1 MNSKEF
7 ILWLK
12 GFTEGVHEFNITPK
26 QWDNLKE
33 KLAEVD
39 DNTIPMG
46 GVIVDHNTFKT
57 VYPNWTGINPY
68 ETKGPETPT
77 GTKITT
83 TPGTGYITIANP
95 NLVSWATGSSTT
107 NTAQWPITG
116 ANVSYTTYQP
126 FTTQTNDDF
135 EKKILNEIKSKGLYT
150 EKQSKFKKRKAKSVK
165 EWEDTHDLGG
175 QE

>member
-1 MNSKEF
+1 MTSKEF
-7 ILWLK
+7 VLWLK

-68 ETKGPETPT
+68 ERKGPDTPT
-77 GTKITT
+77 GTTITT

-95 NLVSWATGSSTT
+95 NIASFSGSYNPSTT
-107 NTAQWPITG
+107 YGYPSGSAW
-116 ANVSYTTYQP
+116 SYTNST
-126 FTTQTNDDF
+126 D
-135 EKKILNEIKSKGLYT
+135 EKI
-150 EKQSKFKKRKAKSVK
+150 F
-165 EWEDTHDLGG
+165 
-175 QE
+175 